1 MSLYFLILPSPKTP
15 QEVKDFNTPNL
26 YTTFYD
32 MSCYT
37 VSDCVV
43 EQEIA
48 SVIISGKQPKM
59 IPLKVRLKLST
70 IFEFLYENFKNLI

>member
-1 MSLYFLILPSPKTP
+1 MSLYALILPSPKTP
-15 QEVKDFNTPNL
+15 QEVKDYNAPNL

-37 VSDCVV
+37 VRDSVV

-59 IPLKVRLKLST
+59 IPLKVPLKLST
-70 IFEFLYENFKNLI
+70 IFEFLYENLKNLI